1 MLRVLRQAET
11 GLKSVDPEDITDRD
25 WKLPADTVWIDLVTP
40 TRAEE
45 LAVEANL
52 GVNLPTR
59 EEMAEIEVSSR
70 LYQDKGATFMIA
82 TLLTNS
88 EGDQPRAVPVTFVL
102 AQNRLITIRYDE
114 PRAFSAFIAQ
124 VERTPDHEDT
134 GVHVF
139 LELIDAIV
147 DRISDVLEGL
157 SSQVE
162 EISALI
168 FGANRTGQLES
179 ILTRLGRVNMVMGKG
194 RESLVSLARLLS
206 FAALADEV
214 QEKHECQE
222 HLQSLQHDVQSLMDH
237 VAYQNGNVTF
247 LLDAALGFI
256 GIEQNSISKI
266 FSVASVLFLPATLIA
281 GIYGMNFEHIPELH
295 WLWGYPAAI
304 GAMLVVMVA
313 PLIWMRRRGWL

>member
-1 MLRVLRQAET
+1 MLRVLRQAEP
-11 GLKSVDPEDITDRD
+11 GLKPVDPEDITDRD
-25 WKLPADTVWIDLVTP
+25 WRMPPDAVWIDLVSP

-45 LAVEANL
+45 LAMEASL

-70 LYQDKGATFMIA
+70 LYQEAGATFMIA

-102 AQNRLITIRYDE
+102 VQNRLVTIRYDE
-114 PRAFSAFIAQ
+114 PRAFAAYAAQ
-124 VERTPDHEDT
+124 VERQPNAEDA

-147 DRISDVLEGL
+147 DRISDVLETT
-157 SSQVE
+157 SAQVE
-162 EISALI
+162 EISDSI
-168 FGANRTGQLES
+168 FADKRTGKLEA
-179 ILTRLGRVNMVMGKG
+179 ILTRLGRVNGVMSKG

-206 FAALADEV
+206 FAALAGEV
-214 QEKHECQE
+214 QSAHDCQE
-222 HLQSLQHDVQSLMDH
+222 HLSSLQHDVQSLTDH
-237 VAYQNGNVTF
+237 VAYQNSNVTF

-266 FSVASVLFLPATLIA
+266 FSVVSVLFLPATLIA
-281 GIYGMNFEHIPELH
+281 GIYGMNFEHMPELH
-295 WLWGYPAAI
+295 VVWAYPVAI
-304 GAMLVVMVA
+304 GAMAVVMLT